1 MKKIFLALGFS
12 AALMS
17 MVSCQKDET
26 FVRASIS
33 RYQSPEKV
41 VLDADNYAC
50 WQSTDQV
57 WVNGTEY
64 GLTSISGDESHFWIN
79 MGQQNPGV
87 TLNAIYHPTTVTL
100 GTYADNT
107 IGITLPTA
115 QTYQEDANG
124 AQVINAPMVAQATTN
139 RRGGAELSFYNV
151 CSLLKVMLTP
161 KVFVDS
167 ITVTSNNAPLAGSGT
182 VSFADHTLT
191 MSGTQKTVV
200 LNVNDARADGIY
212 YIVLPPYTGTN
223 LTVTVYDNPKVI
235 MTLRQND
242 NGGHTLPANQIASID
257 IGSRDLGRGIFSVSA
272 TSKVSF
278 AKGNLTTGT
287 SSYDF
292 ESTQT
297 ALGTGYGS
305 RPSITGKMAEDW
317 FYLSEAEWTYLL
329 NRSDNDNHTFAI
341 RGSIDGVEGL
351 ILLPDTWYTSLQ
363 SIASTQTQFND
374 HTPNMSTLTVDQW
387 EVCEALG
394 AVFLSSNGTGITH
407 YFTGSNNYYLQFGNK
422 GNGHNIESTV
432 EVTNSTQG
440 NMKSTYVR
448 LAHFVVGSPTIA
460 NTTPT
465 PTN

>member
-1 MKKIFLALGFS
+1 MKKIFLALGFI

-41 VLDADNYAC
+41 VLDTNNYAC

-64 GLTSISGDESHFWIN
+64 GLTSISGDAGHFLIN
-79 MGQQNPGV
+79 MGQLNAGV

-100 GTYADNT
+100 GTYANDS
-107 IGITLPTA
+107 IGITLPTP
-115 QTYQEDANG
+115 QTYQKDANG
-124 AQVINAPMVAQATTN
+124 AQVINAPMVARATTN

-161 KVFVDS
+161 NVFVDS
-167 ITVTSNNAPLAGSGT
+167 ITVTSNNAPLAGSGR
-182 VSFADHTLT
+182 VSFANHTLT

-200 LNVNDARADGIY
+200 LKVNDAREDGIY

-278 AKGNLTTGT
+278 AKGNLTGT
-287 SSYDF
+287 SSYAF

-317 FYLSEAEWTYLL
+317 FYLSQAEWNYLL
-329 NRSDNDNHTFAI
+329 NRNYGGHTFAI
-341 RGSIDGVEGL
+341 RGSIGSSEGL
-351 ILLPDTWYTSLQ
+351 ILLPDTWYDTLQ
-363 SIASTQTQFND
+363 SIASTQTQFD
-374 HTPNMSTLTVDQW
+374 GHTPNMSSLTVDQW
-387 EVCEALG
+387 EVCETLG

-422 GNGHNIESTV
+422 GSGQNIESTV

-448 LAHFVVGSPTIA
+448 LAHFVVGSPQVP
-460 NTTPT
+460 NS
-465 PTN
+465 TN

>member
-41 VLDADNYAC
+41 VLNADNYAC
-50 WQSTDQV
+50 WQSTDLV

-64 GLTSISGDESHFWIN
+64 GLTPISGDESHFWIN

-87 TLNAIYHPTTVTL
+87 TLNAIYHPTTVRL
-100 GTYADNT
+100 GTYANDS
-107 IGITLPTA
+107 IGITLDTV
-115 QTYQEDANG
+115 QTYQEDAG
-124 AQVINAPMVAQATTN
+124 AQVINAPMVARATTN

-167 ITVTSNNAPLAGSGT
+167 ITVTSNNAPLAGSGK
-182 VSFADHTLT
+182 VSFANHTLT
-191 MSGTQKTVV
+191 MSDTLKRVV
-200 LNVNDARADGIY
+200 LKVNAARADGIY

-278 AKGNLTTGT
+278 AKGNLTGT
-287 SSYDF
+287 SSYAF
-292 ESTQT
+292 ESEQT
-297 ALGTGYGS
+297 ASGTSYGTTS
-305 RPSITGKMAEDW
+305 RPSISGKMAEDW
-317 FYLSEAEWTYLL
+317 FYLSDAEWRYLL
-329 NRSDNDNHTFAI
+329 SRSYGGHSFAV
-341 RGSIDGVEGL
+341 RGTIDGTIHGL
-351 ILLPDTWYTSLQ
+351 ILLPDTWYDSLLP
-363 SIASTQTQFND
+363 IASTQTQFNNQ
-374 HTPNMSTLTVDQW
+374 TPNMSALTVTQW
-387 EVCEALG
+387 DVCEALG
-394 AVFLSSNGTGITH
+394 AVFLVADENTH
-407 YFTGSNNYYLQFGNK
+407 NLYFTGENHYVSFGQNSGPSNPVVVTTK
-422 GNGHNIESTV
+422 KNGTSYTH
-432 EVTNSTQG
+432 
-440 NMKSTYVR
+440 VR

-460 NTTPT
+460 NPT

>member
-64 GLTSISGDESHFWIN
+64 GLTSISGDAGHFLID
-79 MGQQNPGV
+79 MGQQSAGV

-161 KVFVDS
+161 NVFVHT
-167 ITVTSNNAPLAGSGT
+167 ITVTSDNAPLAGSGT

-191 MSGTQKTVV
+191 MSGTQQTVV
-200 LNVNDARADGIY
+200 LTVDDARADGIY

-223 LTVTVYDNPKVI
+223 LTVTVYDDPQVI

-242 NGGHTLPANQIASID
+242 NGGHTLPANQIASIN
-257 IGSRDLGRGIFSVSA
+257 IGARDRGRGIFSVSDN
-272 TSKVSF
+272 SKVSF
-278 AKGNLTTGT
+278 AKGNLTGT

-292 ESTQT
+292 ESEQT
-297 ALGTGYGS
+297 ASGTSYGTTS
-305 RPSITGKMAEDW
+305 RPSISGKMAEDW
-317 FYLSEAEWTYLL
+317 FYLSQTEWNYLL
-329 NRSDNDNHTFAI
+329 SRNYGGHTFVI
-341 RGSIDGVEGL
+341 RGSITDENHNTHQGL
-351 ILLPDTWYTSLQ
+351 VLLPDTWYDSLLVL
-363 SIASTQTQFND
+363 APAEVQTQFD
-374 HTPNMSTLTVDQW
+374 GQSPNMSGLTVSEW
-387 EVCEALG
+387 KVCEALG
-394 AVFLSSNGTGITH
+394 AVFLPSHQKSHNYYYTGTAG
-407 YFTGSNNYYLQFGNK
+407 YFVEFGNEGSGSNP
-422 GNGHNIESTV
+422 V
-432 EVTNSTQG
+432 VVTNSLTG
-440 NMKSTYVR
+440 NATANVR
-448 LAHFVVGSPTIA
+448 LAHFVVGSPTVA
-460 NTTPT
+460 N
-465 PTN
+465 

>member
-1 MKKIFLALGFS
+1 
-12 AALMS
+12 
-17 MVSCQKDET
+17 
-26 FVRASIS
+26 
-33 RYQSPEKV
+33 
-41 VLDADNYAC
+41 
-50 WQSTDQV
+50 
-57 WVNGTEY
+57 
-64 GLTSISGDESHFWIN
+64 
-79 MGQQNPGV
+79 MGQLNAGV

-100 GTYADNT
+100 GTEANNT

-139 RRGGAELSFYNV
+139 SRGGAELSFYNV

-161 KVFVDS
+161 NVFVHT
-167 ITVTSNNAPLAGSGT
+167 ITVTSDNAPLAGSGT
-182 VSFADHTLT
+182 VSFANHTLT

-200 LNVNDARADGIY
+200 LTVDDARADGIY
-212 YIVLPPYTGTN
+212 YIVLPPYTETN
-223 LTVTVYDNPKVI
+223 LTVTVYDDPQVI
-235 MTLRQND
+235 MTLEQD
-242 NGGHTLPANQIASID
+242 KEGGHTLPANQIASID

-278 AKGNLTTGT
+278 AKGNLTGT
-287 SSYDF
+287 SSYGF

-297 ALGTGYGS
+297 SLGTGYGS

-341 RGSIDGVEGL
+341 RGSIDGVQGL

-363 SIASTQTQFND
+363 SIASTQTQFNG
-374 HTPNMSTLTVDQW
+374 HTPNMSSLIVEQW

-394 AVFLSSNGTGITH
+394 AVFLQSNGTGITH

-422 GNGHNIESTV
+422 GNGQNIESTI

-460 NTTPT
+460 NSTPT

>member
-1 MKKIFLALGFS
+1 MKKIFLALGFI

-33 RYQSPEKV
+33 RYQNPEKV
-41 VLDADNYAC
+41 VLNADNYAC

-57 WVNGTEY
+57 WVNGTEH
-64 GLTSISGDESHFWIN
+64 GLTPISGDESHFQIN
-79 MGQQNPGV
+79 MGQQQAAGV

-100 GTYADNT
+100 GTDADNT

-161 KVFVDS
+161 NVFVHT
-167 ITVTSNNAPLAGSGT
+167 ITVTSDNAPLAGSGT
-182 VSFADHTLT
+182 VSFANHTLT

-223 LTVTVYDNPKVI
+223 LTVTVYDDPQVI

-278 AKGNLTTGT
+278 AKGNLTGT

>member
-41 VLDADNYAC
+41 VLNADNYAC

-64 GLTSISGDESHFWIN
+64 GLTPISGDESHFQIN
-79 MGQQNPGV
+79 MGQLNAGV

-100 GTYADNT
+100 GTEANNT

-139 RRGGAELSFYNV
+139 SRGGAELSFYNV

-161 KVFVDS
+161 NVFVHT
-167 ITVTSNNAPLAGSGT
+167 ITVTSDNAPLAGSGT
-182 VSFADHTLT
+182 VSFANHTLT
-191 MSGTQKTVV
+191 MSDTQKRVV
-200 LNVNDARADGIY
+200 LKVNAAREDGIY

-242 NGGHTLPANQIASID
+242 NGGHTLPANQIASIN
-257 IGSRDLGRGIFSVSA
+257 IGARDRGRGIFSVSDN
-272 TSKVSF
+272 SKVSF
-278 AKGNLTTGT
+278 AKGNLTGT
-287 SSYDF
+287 SSYAF

-305 RPSITGKMAEDW
+305 CPSITGTTMAEDW
-317 FYLSEAEWTYLL
+317 FYLSQAEWNYLL
-329 NRSDNDNHTFAI
+329 NRSYGGHTFAI
-341 RGSIDGVEGL
+341 RGSVGSSQGL
-351 ILLPDTWYTSLQ
+351 ILLPDTWYDSLQ
-363 SIASTQTQFND
+363 SIASTQTQFD
-374 HTPNMSTLTVDQW
+374 GHTPNMSSLSVDQW

-394 AVFLSSNGTGITH
+394 AVFLQSNGTGITH

-422 GNGHNIESTV
+422 GNGQNIESTI
-432 EVTNSTQG
+432 EVTNNTQG

-448 LAHFVVGSPTIA
+448 LAHFVVGLPQVP
-460 NTTPT
+460 NTT
-465 PTN
+465 N

>member
-33 RYQSPEKV
+33 RYQNPEKV

-50 WQSTDQV
+50 WQSTDRV

-64 GLTSISGDESHFWIN
+64 GLTPISGDESHFWIN

-139 RRGGAELSFYNV
+139 SRGGAELSFYNV

-182 VSFADHTLT
+182 VSFANHPTLT
-191 MSGTQKTVV
+191 MSDTLKRVV
-200 LNVNDARADGIY
+200 LTVDDARADGIY
-212 YIVLPPYTGTN
+212 YIVLPPYTETN
-223 LTVTVYDNPKVI
+223 LTVTVYDDPQVI

-242 NGGHTLPANQIASID
+242 NGGHTLPANQIASIN
-257 IGSRDLGRGIFSVSA
+257 IGARDRGRGIFSVSA

-278 AKGNLTTGT
+278 AKGNLTGT

-292 ESTQT
+292 DSVQT
-297 ALGTGYGS
+297 ASGTSYGTTN
-305 RPSITGKMAEDW
+305 RPLISGKMAEDW
-317 FYLSEAEWTYLL
+317 FYLSDAEWRYLL
-329 NRSDNDNHTFAI
+329 SRSYGGHSFAV
-341 RGSIDGVEGL
+341 RGTIDDTIHGL
-351 ILLPDTWYTSLQ
+351 ILLPDTWYDSLLP
-363 SIASTQTQFND
+363 IASTQTQFNNQ
-374 HTPNMSTLTVDQW
+374 TPNMSALTVTQW
-387 EVCEALG
+387 DVCEALG
-394 AVFLSSNGTGITH
+394 AVFLVADENTH
-407 YFTGSNNYYLQFGNK
+407 NLYFTGENHYVSFGQNSGPSNPVVVTTKN
-422 GNGHNIESTV
+422 NGTSYTH
-432 EVTNSTQG
+432 
-440 NMKSTYVR
+440 VR

-460 NTTPT
+460 NPT

>member
-33 RYQSPEKV
+33 RYQNPEKV
-41 VLDADNYAC
+41 VLNADNYAC

-57 WVNGTEY
+57 WVNGTEH
-64 GLTSISGDESHFWIN
+64 GLTPISGDESHFQIN
-79 MGQQNPGV
+79 MGQQQAAGV

-161 KVFVDS
+161 KVFVHT
-167 ITVTSNNAPLAGSGT
+167 ITVTSDNAPLAGSGT
-182 VSFADHTLT
+182 VSFANHTLT

-200 LNVNDARADGIY
+200 LTVDDARADGIY

-223 LTVTVYDNPKVI
+223 LTVTVYDDPQVI

-257 IGSRDLGRGIFSVSA
+257 IGSRDRGRGIFSVSD

-278 AKGNLTTGT
+278 AKGNLTGT
-287 SSYDF
+287 SSYAF
-292 ESTQT
+292 ESEQT
-297 ALGTGYGS
+297 ASGTSYGTTS
-305 RPSITGKMAEDW
+305 RPSISGKMAEDW
-317 FYLSEAEWTYLL
+317 FYLSDAEWRYLL
-329 NRSDNDNHTFAI
+329 SRSYGGHSFAV
-341 RGSIDGVEGL
+341 RGTIDGTIHGL
-351 ILLPDTWYTSLQ
+351 ILLPDTWYDSLLP
-363 SIASTQTQFND
+363 IASTQTQFNNQ
-374 HTPNMSTLTVDQW
+374 TPNMSALTVTQW
-387 EVCEALG
+387 DVCEALG
-394 AVFLSSNGTGITH
+394 AVFLVADENAH
-407 YFTGSNNYYLQFGNK
+407 NLYFTGANHYVSFGQ
-422 GNGHNIESTV
+422 NGGPDDPV
-432 EVTNSTQG
+432 VVTNKTNG
-440 NMKSTYVR
+440 TKYTHVR
-448 LAHFVVGSPTIA
+448 LAHFVVGSPTVA

-465 PTN
+465 N